1 MEPSEHHRSP
11 RLDAAEVAATTGLG
25 RLQGTVLWSMWER
38 ILEVEFLDRSI
49 ALAGKAFVSFFPLV
63 IVVAAFLPT
72 HLRNAVLSTM
82 THRLGIHGDA
92 SNLVKGAFAN
102 SSQIRKATGFFGLLL
117 TVVYASSFTTALR
130 RMYLR
135 VWRRPP
141 TSMVSAYIAGAVWVA
156 MCIGYMAL
164 VGGVRSLLGGS
175 PLGLAT
181 FSLLALLGSAMF
193 WAMTTWFALGKQV
206 RLRALLPTGALTGI
220 ATLAYSVAA
229 QWWMPQQIASNE
241 AQFGFFGIALAF
253 VTWLSGISVC
263 LVVCAAIGAE
273 LTEAPGAIGRIGRMG
288 LSDVL
293 IDGARPTLPAP
304 IRTNRRPILGR
315 VEE

>member
-1 MEPSEHHRSP
+1 VEPSEHHRSP
-11 RLDAAEVAATTGLG
+11 RLNSAEAAATKGLG

-38 ILEVEFLDRSI
+38 VLEVEFLDRSI

-63 IVVAAFLPT
+63 IVVAAFLPI

-82 THRLGIHGDA
+82 THRLGIHGEA

-102 SSQIRKATGFFGLLL
+102 SSQIRKATGFLGLLL

-164 VGGVRSLLGGS
+164 VGGVRSLLGGN

-181 FSLLALLGSAMF
+181 FSLLALIGSGLF

-229 QWWMPQQIASNE
+229 QWWMPQQMSSNE

-288 LSDVL
+288 LATVL
-293 IDGARPTLPAP
+293 VDGATPTLPAP
-304 IRTNRRPILGR
+304 TRTNRRPILGR